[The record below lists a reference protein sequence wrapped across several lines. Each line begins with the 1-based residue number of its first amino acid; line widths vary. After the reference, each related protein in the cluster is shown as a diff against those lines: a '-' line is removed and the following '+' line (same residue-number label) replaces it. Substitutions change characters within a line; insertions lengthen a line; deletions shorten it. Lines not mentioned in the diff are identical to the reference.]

1 MSRRFT
7 GRRLAQ
13 IDVGRVLWIRA
24 GRRAGHRFIGIWAV
38 VVSGRVYVRSWSL
51 KESGWYRTFLIDPLG
66 AIQLG
71 DDNVE
76 VKVRAVRVR
85 SDRIRDAVERG
96 YALKYATPGSRRY
109 VRGFRSKRRRE
120 ATLEL
125 IPR

>member
-7 GRRLAQ
+7 RRRLSL
-13 IDVGRVLWIRA
+13 IDVGRILWIRA
-24 GRRAGHRFIGIWAV
+24 GRRTGHRFIGIWAV

-51 KESGWYRTFLIDPLG
+51 KEAGWYRTFMDDPLG
-66 AIQLG
+66 AIQIG
-71 DDNVE
+71 DNKVE
-76 VKVRAVRVR
+76 VKVRALRVR

-96 YALKYATPGSRRY
+96 YALKYRTPGYRRY